1 MSSVHSLTDLYA
13 GSREQQVYET
23 REKNRR
29 IYNVY
34 SLGVHFPYLFFIFFF
49 FLCKLENKSF
59 TKGGEGLSY
68 LWEEG
73 AKGKPAG
80 GESYIKVFKITRP
93 FLLAF

>member
-49 FLCKLENKSF
+49 FFYVNWK
-59 TKGGEGLSY
+59 
-68 LWEEG
+68 
-73 AKGKPAG
+73 
-80 GESYIKVFKITRP
+80 IKVLLREERV
-93 FLLAF
+93 FLTSERKGQRVSQLGERVILRCSK